1 MPKFFLPTIVCAAI
15 LLLSLSGQAEEITV
29 NYEATMTALIGDFP
43 ADTLVSGTFTFDP
56 DATPLT
62 QTTNQATYP
71 ALTHNATIGGT
82 GFAGTSPTI
91 DVRDDICCVNS
102 DVRDN
107 YLAWAQTTGIFNG
120 NLAIQTFG
128 LFYEHDAPS
137 PNPALSGLDLPLS
150 ETDLSS
156 FSNRRVFVSFRNTD
170 DGKSYSVSGVI
181 TSAEF
186 SDPRPTHECDGFYSP
201 FDVAIGLTPKEQRV
215 IPLKLR
221 LYDADGFDLSSEDVS
236 PPVVNVSYAS
246 TVNPNQDLSELIE
259 SASRA
264 DTGNQFRWDDTAAE
278 WVFNLSTR
286 PFKNTGTY
294 TVRAMAGD
302 DTYQIAPCIGTF
314 VRQ

>member
-1 MPKFFLPTIVCAAI
+1 MSRFFLPTTVCAAI
-15 LLLSLSGQAEEITV
+15 LLLGLSAQAEEITV

-43 ADTLVSGTFTFDP
+43 AETLVSGTFTFDP
-56 DATPLT
+56 DASPIT

-82 GFAGTSPTI
+82 AFAGTSPTI
-91 DVRDDICCVNS
+91 NLRDDICCVGS
-102 DVRDN
+102 SVRDG
-107 YLAWAQTTGIFNG
+107 YAASAQTTGIFDG

-128 LFYEHDAPS
+128 LSYEHDAPS

-150 ETDLSS
+150 ETDLSG
-156 FSNRRVFVSFRNTD
+156 FSDRRVFVSFTNTD
-170 DGKSYSVSGVI
+170 EGKTYSVSGVI

-186 SDPRPTHECDGFYSP
+186 SDPTPTHECDGFYSP

-215 IPLKLR
+215 IPLKLQ
-221 LYDADGFDLSSEDVS
+221 LYDADGIDLSPEDVS

-246 TVNPNQDLSELIE
+246 NVNPNQDLSELIE

-264 DTGNQFRWDDTAAE
+264 DTGNQFRWDDTAAQ

-286 PFKNTGTY
+286 PFKNAGTY
-294 TVRAMAGD
+294 TVKAMAGD
-302 DTYQIAPCIGTF
+302 GTYQIAPCIGTF